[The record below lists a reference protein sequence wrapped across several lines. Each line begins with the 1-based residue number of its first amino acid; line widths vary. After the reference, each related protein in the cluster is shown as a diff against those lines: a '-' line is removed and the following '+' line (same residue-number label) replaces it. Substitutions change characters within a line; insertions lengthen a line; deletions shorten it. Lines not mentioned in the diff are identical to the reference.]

1 MVKAKF
7 NSTYN
12 VNAAADDTE
21 EKYKTQPSNRE
32 TQRGSSL
39 FVKSLK
45 SQRRSMA
52 MKIQKS

>member
-45 SQRRSMA
+45 S
-52 MKIQKS
+52 